1 MEMLWQC
8 IGAFVAVAGF
18 GTVLG
23 VPKKLLLW
31 AGIDGALGWMTYL
44 VVFHSTSS
52 VVFGSFVGAVVI
64 STGAHVC
71 ARIFKTPVTLF
82 LIPANMTLVPGAG
95 MYRIV
100 YNILKSENGMANF
113 YLLQTLQVAG
123 VIALAIFIVNVIF
136 SSVAALKKMT
146 GAGRKH

>member
-23 VPKKLLLW
+23 VPRKFLLW

-44 VVFHSTSS
+44 LVFHSTSL
-52 VVFGSFVGAVVI
+52 VVFGSIVGAVVI
-64 STGAHVC
+64 STGAHIC

-100 YNILKSENGMANF
+100 YNILNSENGMANF

-136 SSVAALKKMT
+136 SSVATLKKMI

>member
-23 VPKKLLLW
+23 VPRKFLLW

-44 VVFHSTSS
+44 LVFHSTSS
-52 VVFGSFVGAVVI
+52 VVFGSCVGAVVI
-64 STGAHVC
+64 STGAHIF
-71 ARIFKTPVTLF
+71 ARIFKTPVTFF

-100 YNILKSENGMANF
+100 YNILNAENGMANF

>member
-64 STGAHVC
+64 STWAHVC

-146 GAGRKH
+146 VAGRKH

>member
-23 VPKKLLLW
+23 VPRKFLLW

-44 VVFHSTSS
+44 LVFHSTSL
-52 VVFGSFVGAVVI
+52 VVFGSIVGAVVI
-64 STGAHVC
+64 STGAHIC

-146 GAGRKH
+146 VAGRKH